1 MGPNRIIVV
10 TAALALSG
18 CVTPASQ
25 VALEASYQRTGCQGE
40 DLQVEDERIA
50 ADGSHYW
57 VAYCYGRRYRCE
69 YHKPAG
75 ASCKAAQ
82 SKDVDE
88 EEAYFKD
95 NAS

>member
-1 MGPNRIIVV
+1 MSFKRIIVIS
-10 TAALALSG
+10 TALVVSG

-25 VALEASYQRTGCQGE
+25 LALEASSRRTGCQGE
-40 DLQVEDERIA
+40 DLQVEDERIS

-69 YHKPAG
+69 YHKFG
-75 ASCKAAQ
+75 DASCKSAE